1 MPSKK
6 SLLSAAAVVACS
18 ASCTTPALAFTSVT
32 STLPS
37 AAQHQGQA
45 EAAAS
50 PLFRAEI
57 VAERTTASSPLEKAS
72 SQLFMTSGSESSEAE
87 EATKQEEKAIEEKK
101 DKGDEES
108 TALINKSSSAGS
120 SGTDG
125 GFFLTLLL
133 APPLIAKFCIV
144 LLVKFATDAVVY
156 PTLFLWRLASRAKRR
171 ILRVFGI
178 GKESKDT
185 EKPINGDENA
195 PIANGD
201 FA

>member
-1 MPSKK
+1 MPSKQ

-32 STLPS
+32 STP
-37 AAQHQGQA
+37 
-45 EAAAS
+45 AS
-50 PLFRAEI
+50 PLFRAEN
-57 VAERTTASSPLEKAS
+57 VAERMTASSPLKKEG
-72 SQLFMTSGSESSEAE
+72 SQLFMTSGGESSEAE
-87 EATKQEEKAIEEKK
+87 EATKQEEKTTSEKK
-101 DKGDEES
+101 DEGDEES
-108 TALINKSSSAGS
+108 TTLINKSSSVGS

-156 PTLFLWRLASRAKRR
+156 PTLFLWRLASRAKRKV
-171 ILRVFGI
+171 LRAFGI

-185 EKPINGDENA
+185 EEPMNGDENA

>member
-1 MPSKK
+1 MSSKQ

-18 ASCTTPALAFTSVT
+18 ASCATPALAFTSVI

-37 AAQHQGQA
+37 AAQQQVQA
-45 EAAAS
+45 AAAAS
-50 PLFRAEI
+50 PLFRTEF
-57 VAERTTASSPLEKAS
+57 VAERTTVPSPLEKES
-72 SQLFMTSGSESSEAE
+72 PRLFMTSESSEAE
-87 EATKQEEKAIEEKK
+87 DATKQEEKATDEKK
-101 DKGDEES
+101 DEGDEES
-108 TALINKSSSAGS
+108 TALINKSSSS
-120 SGTDG
+120 G

-156 PTLFLWRLASRAKRR
+156 PTLFLWRLASRAKRK
-171 ILRVFGI
+171 ILGVFGI

-185 EKPINGDENA
+185 EAKPINGDGNE
-195 PIANGD
+195 PISNGD